1 MKIRALLAGDI
12 RFQFK
17 YGFYLL
23 YLLFTVI
30 YVSLLHLLPGAWK
43 EPAAVLMIFSD
54 PAAMG
59 LYFMGAIVLFEKSE
73 RVLSSLA
80 VSPIKPT
87 EYVAAKLLSIAL
99 IAVLVALGI
108 GLGGGVLSAPFS
120 FVTGVF
126 LGSCLFSSVGII
138 LAANIASLNQ
148 FIVATIPAELVMNLP
163 ALVYLFGWRPAWL
176 LVHPG
181 VCMIELLENGALSLP
196 AAGILTFW
204 ALLAAWLAVRVMEKS
219 LRQLGGVRL

>member
-30 YVSLLHLLPGAWK
+30 YVSLLHLLPGVWK

-108 GLGGGVLSAPFS
+108 GLGGGVLSAPFL